1 MPQRHALLY
10 VHPVAG
16 LVTTALIAWAA
27 TLGLRSRRARPD
39 ALAARRR
46 HRVVAPTV
54 FALVVGNWLGGLFV
68 VWWLEPDLDPA
79 ASGHFT
85 VGTLIVALLG
95 LGALLSR
102 WVPTDA
108 RARAIHPILGA
119 SALLLAGVQIFL
131 GLQILP

>member
-1 MPQRHALLY
+1 MSQSHALLY

-16 LVTTALIAWAA
+16 LVTTALIAYAA
-27 TLGLRSRRARPD
+27 SLGLRSRRARPD
-39 ALAARRR
+39 AAAARRR
-46 HRVVAPTV
+46 HRAVAPLV
-54 FALVVGNWLGGLFV
+54 FALVVANWLGGLGV
-68 VWWLEPDLDPA
+68 VWWFEPELDPA

-85 VGTLIVALLG
+85 VGTFIVALLG

-102 WVPTDA
+102 WVPTDS
-108 RARAIHPILGA
+108 RARAVHPILGA